1 LSFAAVALDTGE
13 LVLQFKIVLVLTLTD
28 LVAFIGSAL
37 QTVDV
42 PSDEIAQLPL
52 IDKVLLLIVNA
63 DV

>member
-13 LVLQFKIVLVLTLTD
+13 LVLQFEIVLVLTLTD

-42 PSDEIAQLPL
+42 PSDEISELPL